1 MVTPQL
7 TPSVSYPI
15 TRLSCTASFRRQV
28 ISFAKELYYSPFEN
42 SPKTWGD
49 AMAAS
54 WRWCKK
60 EAVKKAM
67 SEGVVEFSFIKVD
80 GKSVRKAVATTN
92 KEYYSYEFKGNSTR
106 NPTNIPFW
114 DMKIGEWRSF
124 SSSSKI
130 IF

>member
-1 MVTPQL
+1 MVTQSII
-7 TPSVSYPI
+7 PSVSYPI

-42 SPKTWGD
+42 SPQTWGD
-49 AMAAS
+49 AMKAS

-60 EAVKKAM
+60 EAIKKAM
-67 SEGVVEFSFIKVD
+67 KQGVVEFSFIKLN
-80 GKSVRKAVATTN
+80 GELRKAIATTC
-92 KEYYSYEFKGNSTR
+92 KDYYQYEFIGNSAR